1 MGICAACGN
10 EYHAT
15 FEVRPNETSTFV
27 FDCFE
32 CAIQVLAPACPR
44 CGIRV
49 IGHGVEMHDVVFCS
63 AHCARGPAR
72 PVAADRV
79 EAHAV
84 G

>member
-15 FEVRPNETSTFV
+15 FEVRPTETSSFV
-27 FDCFE
+27 FDSFG

-49 IGHGVEMHDVVFCS
+49 IGHGVEVHDVVFCS
-63 AHCARGPAR
+63 AHCARGLNR
-72 PVAADRV
+72 SSRIDRIGAD
-79 EAHAV
+79 AV